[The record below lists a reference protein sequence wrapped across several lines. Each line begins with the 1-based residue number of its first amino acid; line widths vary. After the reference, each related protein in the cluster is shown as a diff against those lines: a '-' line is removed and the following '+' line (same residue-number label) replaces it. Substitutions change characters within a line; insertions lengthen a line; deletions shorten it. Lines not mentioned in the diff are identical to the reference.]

1 MNFSNAIL
9 NDSPQGSVGSES
21 KMSVASLIVGPSK
34 TKKGNSVHFDSYH
47 GMLAPNATISVKLT
61 ADCLCQESIEE
72 YFEILVKDSDPIYF
86 QVFGEVQVP
95 KLYLNR
101 EVIEL
106 GKIFAGIKEVIDGEH
121 GKFKNQ
127 GLELVNYGNLPVT
140 FNWENVND

>member
-21 KMSVASLIVGPSK
+21 KMSVASLILGPSK

-86 QVFGEVQVP
+86 QVFGEV
-95 KLYLNR
+95 
-101 EVIEL
+101 
-106 GKIFAGIKEVIDGEH
+106 
-121 GKFKNQ
+121 
-127 GLELVNYGNLPVT
+127 
-140 FNWENVND
+140 